1 MTPAGRT
8 TTRPEARAGATRR
21 KSAADARPRELDH
34 RVANSL
40 QLAVDFLL
48 FEQARVADPVARR
61 ALIDTAERL
70 VAVGH
75 LHRFLCAH
83 DDAAED
89 ASVDLKLYFEELAAI
104 LGQSTG
110 LDCRAEVEAL
120 AVSPSMAQ
128 RLGLAVNELAT
139 NAAKHAY
146 APGEP
151 GKLLI
156 QAWRER
162 GRLFVS
168 VADYGDG
175 LGGGFDLE
183 QGHGGLGMTVVRA
196 IAREL
201 SARLEAED
209 DGGARFTLSVP
220 LPRPE
225 TPAGR
230 SFDPPDR

>member
-8 TTRPEARAGATRR
+8 TSRPQAPTQASRR
-21 KSAADARPRELDH
+21 TSAQAAQPRELDH

-48 FEQARVADPVARR
+48 FEQARVADPLARR

-83 DDAAED
+83 DGAAD
-89 ASVDLKLYFEELAAI
+89 DVTVDLQPYLEQLAAI

-110 LDCRAEVEAL
+110 LDCRAEIEPIL
-120 AVSPSMAQ
+120 VSPSTAQ
-128 RLGLAVNELAT
+128 RLGLAINELAT

-156 QAWRER
+156 HAWRER
-162 GRLFVS
+162 GRLHIS
-168 VADYGDG
+168 VADFGDG
-175 LGGGFDLE
+175 LGGGFDVE
-183 QGHGGLGMTVVRA
+183 HGRGGLGMTVVRA

-201 SARLEAED
+201 GARLEAED
-209 DGGARFTLSVP
+209 DGGARFTLSIP

-225 TPAGR
+225 TPADR
-230 SFDPPDR
+230 SFDPPDA